1 MYRGT
6 ITALVGA
13 NGSGKST
20 LCKAIAG
27 VVPATSGLITLDE
40 RHVTTLPAH
49 RRSRDLLLAPETR
62 GVFPGLTVEENLAV
76 AVEAAADR
84 RRIYDAFPILAE
96 RRRVPAGALS
106 GGEQQILTMAAL
118 LGQPPAVLVADEPT
132 LGLAPRIV
140 DRIIQLFEELRAQ
153 GTTILIAEERST
165 EVVSATQDA
174 AAEDAAAHG

>member
-1 MYRGT
+1 
-6 ITALVGA
+6 
-13 NGSGKST
+13 
-20 LCKAIAG
+20 
-27 VVPATSGLITLDE
+27 
-40 RHVTTLPAH
+40 
-49 RRSRDLLLAPETR
+49 LLLAPETR

-132 LGLAPRIV
+132 P
-140 DRIIQLFEELRAQ
+140 
-153 GTTILIAEERST
+153 
-165 EVVSATQDA
+165 
-174 AAEDAAAHG
+174 